1 MAEKLYYPYHYG
13 EEADQYTFYQI
24 PKVLFTDEPLL
35 HLSTDAKLLYGLLLD
50 RMKLS
55 QKNHWVDDAGRVYI
69 YFTVGQIMEILHCGN
84 KKVCGLLAELDDKR
98 GVGLI
103 TRIRQGQGKADRIY
117 VKKCIGKRTVPTGE
131 CPEHQKEEDKFPEE
145 IDWEKA
151 YRGCRETLADHLDY
165 TCLVHDYPYK
175 KETLAGILDLLTETM
190 LSSKSE
196 IRVGGELRPAQIV
209 KNRLMKL
216 TGEHI
221 RYVLYAMEENT
232 TDVKNIRQYLLTAL
246 YNAPVTMEQYYQ
258 SKVNYDMYGK

>member
-13 EEADQYTFYQI
+13 EEADQYTFYRI

-55 QKNHWVDDAGRVYI
+55 QKNHWVDGAGRVYI

-84 KKVCGLLAELDDKR
+84 KKVCSLLAELDDKK

-103 TRIRQGQGKADRIY
+103 TRVRQGQGRADRIY
-117 VKKCIGKRTVPTGE
+117 VKKCIAGRKATMKRDDGE
-131 CPEHQKEEDKFPEE
+131 PQEEEQDSAEM
-145 IDWEKA
+145 DWERLYQE
-151 YRGCRETLADHLDY
+151 YREMLADQIEY
-165 TCLVHDYPYK
+165 PCLVHDFPYK
-175 KETLAGILDLLTETM
+175 KRSLDGILDLLTETM

-209 KNRLMKL
+209 KNRLMRL